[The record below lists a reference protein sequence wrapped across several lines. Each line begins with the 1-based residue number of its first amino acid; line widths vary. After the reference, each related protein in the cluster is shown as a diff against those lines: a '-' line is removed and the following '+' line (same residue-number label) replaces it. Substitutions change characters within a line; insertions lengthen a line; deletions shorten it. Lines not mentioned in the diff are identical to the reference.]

1 MLKKLRMELIDKTE
15 ASSYYENTFCVDW
28 TPMWKLYN
36 KKVEGEENIFV
47 FKMSAAT
54 SPNHNQKNL
63 AMYINLP
70 LRTQMIFVIYFTYI
84 LHFFPLRIEVCDKIA
99 L

>member
-15 ASSYYENTFCVDW
+15 ASSYYENTCVDW

-54 SPNHNQKNL
+54 SPNQNQKNL

-84 LHFFPLRIEVCDKIA
+84 LHFSSLRIEVCDKIA